1 MTALQIQDAPNRVA
15 VIDDDDDGRRS
26 LARLLEVAGFGV
38 DQWSTATDFL
48 RDADCER
55 YGCAV
60 VDLRMPGLSGKQ
72 LQDRLNAR
80 GDALPLVFLSAFGT
94 VPVSVAAMKD
104 GAIDFL
110 EKPADPERTLQAVS
124 TAVERSRA
132 QRRKCEVREAA
143 RAVLETLTERELEVC
158 RMIAGGHRSRAIAD
172 KLGIALNTT
181 KVHRTRVNQKTG
193 VETPVELADLVRRAG
208 LDPIMSDDHDSV
220 DDD

>member
-1 MTALQIQDAPNRVA
+1 MTTMQVNESAACVA

-48 RDADCER
+48 READPGR
-55 YGCAV
+55 YGCAI

-72 LQDRLNAR
+72 LQDRLNER
-80 GDALPLVFLSAFGT
+80 GDALPLVFLTAFGT

-104 GAIDFL
+104 GAVDFL
-110 EKPADPERTLQAVS
+110 EKPQDPERTLQAVS
-124 TAVERSRA
+124 TAVERSMVLRREHRERA
-132 QRRKCEVREAA
+132 SA
-143 RAVLETLTERELEVC
+143 LETLELLTDRELEVC
-158 RMIAGGHRSRAIAD
+158 RMIAGGHRSRSIAE

-193 VETPVELADLVRRAG
+193 VETPVELADLGRRAG
-208 LDPIMSDDHDSV
+208 LEPIMSDDHDTG
-220 DDD
+220 DND

>member
-1 MTALQIQDAPNRVA
+1 MTTLQVNEAEACVA

-26 LARLLEVAGFGV
+26 LARLLEVAGFEV

-48 RDADCER
+48 RDADPMR

-72 LQDRLNAR
+72 LQDRLNER
-80 GDALPLVFLSAFGT
+80 GENLPLVFLSSFGT

-104 GAIDFL
+104 GAVDFL
-110 EKPADPERTLQAVS
+110 EKPQDPERTLQAVS
-124 TAVERSRA
+124 TAIERSRS
-132 QRRKCEVREAA
+132 QRRQEKEQTAA
-143 RAVLETLTERELEVC
+143 REILDGLTERELEVC
-158 RMIAGGHRSRAIAD
+158 RMIAGGHRSRAIAE

-193 VETPVELADLVRRAG
+193 VETPVELAALVRRAG
-208 LDPIMSDDHDSV
+208 LAPIMADEVDTG

>member
-1 MTALQIQDAPNRVA
+1 MTTMQINEAAACVA

-26 LARLLEVAGFGV
+26 LARLLEVAGFEV
-38 DQWSTATDFL
+38 EQWSTATDFL
-48 RDADCER
+48 READPTH

-72 LQDRLNAR
+72 LQDRLTER
-80 GDALPLVFLSAFGT
+80 GDTLPLVFLSAFGT

-104 GAIDFL
+104 GAVDFL

-124 TAVERSRA
+124 SAVERSRA
-132 QRRKCEVREAA
+132 QRHQCEVREAA
-143 RAVLETLTERELEVC
+143 RAVLETLTDRELEVC
-158 RMIAGGHRSRAIAD
+158 RMIAGGYRSRSIAE

-208 LDPIMSDDHDSV
+208 LDPIMADDHDAG

>member
-1 MTALQIQDAPNRVA
+1 MTTLQVNEAEACVA

-26 LARLLEVAGFGV
+26 LARLLEVAGFEV

-48 RDADCER
+48 RDADPMR

-72 LQDRLNAR
+72 LQDRLNER
-80 GDALPLVFLSAFGT
+80 GENLPLVFLSAFGT

-104 GAIDFL
+104 GAVDFL
-110 EKPADPERTLQAVS
+110 EKPQDPERTLQAVS
-124 TAVERSRA
+124 TAIERSRS
-132 QRRKCEVREAA
+132 QRRQEREQTAA
-143 RAVLETLTERELEVC
+143 REILDGLTERELEVC
-158 RMIAGGHRSRAIAD
+158 RMIAGGHRSRAIAE

-193 VETPVELADLVRRAG
+193 VETPVELAALVRRAG
-208 LDPIMSDDHDSV
+208 LAPIMADEVDTG